1 LERDLSD
8 QEEMVQR
15 SDSEKEDSN
24 MGSSDTTALS
34 NLKSEISNHDSDV
47 NSKRK
52 ESASSFFS
60 SPSSSS
66 EAEYEGNECDEK
78 EGTSE
83 NDLQDEHNQKTRH
96 QRKKKIKKRCRGVLR
111 DNENVDLRN
120 MFSESDEYRKND
132 IAKRTKK
139 SNIYSDTDEDTKL
152 N

>member
-96 QRKKKIKKRCRGVLR
+96 QRKKK
-111 DNENVDLRN
+111 D
-120 MFSESDEYRKND
+120 
-132 IAKRTKK
+132 
-139 SNIYSDTDEDTKL
+139 
-152 N
+152 